1 MVVLIAMK
9 EGAKVGG
16 RPGRRGQPLCLL
28 LRHVNWHSAPSAD
41 LQVHSRLGIS
51 SNLKIELRVRYDS
64 GHITREFFSP

>member
-41 LQVHSRLGIS
+41 LQVLDSESQR
-51 SNLKIELRVRYDS
+51 KIELRVRYDS
-64 GHITREFFSP
+64 GHITR